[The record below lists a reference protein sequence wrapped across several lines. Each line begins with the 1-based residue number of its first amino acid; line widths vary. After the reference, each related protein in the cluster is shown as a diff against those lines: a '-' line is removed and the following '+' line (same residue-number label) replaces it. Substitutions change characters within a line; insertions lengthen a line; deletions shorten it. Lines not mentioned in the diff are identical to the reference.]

1 MSNKKAIPKVLKE
14 LCWKKWVGDNI
25 SKTKC
30 LCCEDNEIKMSSFH
44 CGHVLAEVHGGK
56 MSVENLRPVCAACNL
71 SMGSENMV
79 DFKTRCGFGSIETL
93 RLPKNVEVLE
103 VPKVSEVYES
113 KESEESKDSEESKNP
128 KKEITNTTNVVYQRF
143 SSISEI
149 PKEVF
154 IPNIQRNI
162 IKEHVES
169 MRKHIQEYTKLG
181 KEPIFG
187 TLDFVLYDGA
197 YYLVDGQH
205 RYTAIQ
211 KEYFEHDIVVPL
223 HVLVYEVISA
233 VTKESA
239 VEEIFKV
246 RNKGIPV
253 PKFMLSIKESK
264 KDVLKEI
271 TTYLETLCPAVFKHK
286 GGLVRP
292 KININTFIE
301 HFRVAPFF
309 RSIATLED
317 FIRIFTLVNQE
328 CFERLCAM
336 DDKQKRKHGIT
347 ENMIEVWT
355 QNKIYIGYNKD
366 FTFFNDLDI
375 KDV

>member
-1 MSNKKAIPKVLKE
+1 MSHKKTIPKILKD
-14 LCWKKWVGDNI
+14 LCWNKWVGENI
-25 SKTKC
+25 SKVKC
-30 LCCEDNEIKMSSFH
+30 LCCEDNEIKMNSFQ
-44 CGHVLAEVHGGK
+44 CGHIIAEACGGK
-56 MSVENLRPVCAACNL
+56 LSIENLRPICSVCNQ

-79 DFKTRCGFGSIETL
+79 EFKMRCNFGSIETL
-93 RLPKNVEVLE
+93 QIPEVLLSKMKKEPE
-103 VPKVSEVYES
+103 VPK
-113 KESEESKDSEESKNP
+113 KET
-128 KKEITNTTNVVYQRF
+128 TNTTNVVYQRF

-223 HVLVYEVISA
+223 HVLVYEVIN
-233 VTKESA
+233 ECQI
-239 VEEIFKV
+239 EEIFKV

-271 TTYLETLCPAVFKHK
+271 VTYLETLCPTIFKHK
-286 GGLVRP
+286 GGSVRP

-309 RSIATLED
+309 KNIVTLED

-347 ENMIEVWT
+347 ENMIEIWS

-366 FTFFNDLDI
+366 FTFFNDLEI

>member
-44 CGHVLAEVHGGK
+44 CGHILAEVHGGK
-56 MSVENLRPVCAACNL
+56 LSVENLRPVCAACNL

-79 DFKTRCGFGSIETL
+79 DFKKRCGFGSIETL
-93 RLPKNVEVLE
+93 RLPVYTNILE
-103 VPKVSEVYES
+103 LPKVSEIQES
-113 KESEESKDSEESKNP
+113 KEIEESKDSNETKDKTSF
-128 KKEITNTTNVVYQRF
+128 VYKRF
-143 SSISEI
+143 NSIFEI
-149 PKEVF
+149 PNEVF

-169 MRKHIQEYTKLG
+169 MRKHIREYVKLG

-211 KEYFEHDIVVPL
+211 KELFENDIVVPI
-223 HVLVYEVISA
+223 HALVYKVFALDETQGKSEI
-233 VTKESA
+233 
-239 VEEIFKV
+239 EEIFKV

-264 KDVLKEI
+264 KDVLKDI
-271 TTYLETLCPAVFKHK
+271 TTYLENLCPAIFKYK

-309 RSIATLED
+309 KNVVTLED
-317 FIRIFTLVNQE
+317 FIKIFTLVNQE

-347 ENMIEVWT
+347 ENMMEIWS

-366 FTFFNDLDI
+366 FTFFNDLELKDI
-375 KDV
+375 